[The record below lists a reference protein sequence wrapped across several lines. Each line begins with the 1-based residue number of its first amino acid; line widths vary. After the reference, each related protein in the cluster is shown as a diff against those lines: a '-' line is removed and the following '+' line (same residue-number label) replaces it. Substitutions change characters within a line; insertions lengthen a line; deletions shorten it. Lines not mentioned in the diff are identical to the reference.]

1 MWRRANNAAMHLPLI
16 GANLPP
22 PRSPLRP
29 VIPIQP
35 ALIPEENDVAIDAAR
50 ESTSSDSEESDSLD
64 SEESDGDNDPPQH
77 IVEPV
82 PAGIA
87 ILYITSIT
95 VELILINID
104 KINELIVL

>member
-50 ESTSSDSEESDSLD
+50 ESTSSDSLD

-104 KINELIVL
+104 KINELILL